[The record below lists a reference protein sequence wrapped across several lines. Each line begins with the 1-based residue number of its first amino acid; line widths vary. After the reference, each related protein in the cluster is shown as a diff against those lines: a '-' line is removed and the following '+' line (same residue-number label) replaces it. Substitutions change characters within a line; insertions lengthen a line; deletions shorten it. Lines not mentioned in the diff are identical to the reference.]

1 MQVGTAAAQTV
12 EELVRRAVRGE
23 LDAATL
29 SALCADS
36 PELVSLALL
45 AAAKR
50 IAEQDVRLAE
60 LEGNGIHGPS
70 SPSTPSG
77 MVPIYTKANKSTRRR
92 KKPGARIGHQGVR
105 REQPVRIDE
114 RETHR
119 LKSCPHC
126 QSQLQRCARLR
137 TRVIQD
143 IPEEIKPVVTEH
155 TIHRD

>member
-1 MQVGTAAAQTV
+1 MQAGTAKSQTV

-23 LDAATL
+23 LDAAAL
-29 SALCADS
+29 SALCEKS

-50 IAEQDVRLAE
+50 IAE
-60 LEGNGIHGPS
+60 LEGERRYGS
-70 SPSTPSG
+70 TSPSTPSG
-77 MVPIYTKANKSTRRR
+77 MVPIYTKPNTQKKRRR
-92 KKPGARIGHQGVR
+92 KKPGARVGHQGVR

-119 LKSCPHC
+119 LDCCPHC
-126 QSQLQRCARLR
+126 QGPLQRCARSR
-137 TRVIQD
+137 TRVIED